1 MKLNSYFLPALLAL
15 LLHAAVF
22 AVLADVWFQTEPERK
37 VVPRHV
43 SAQIVDLKALAAHE
57 RQAQQAAKAAADAK
71 KREQEIVRKREAE
84 AAKQREIARK
94 KQEAQQLAKR
104 EAERKAA
111 EQRKQD
117 QARKKAEEK
126 KRADALAAR
135 KAAEAKAQAD
145 AKALAEAKAKAQREA
160 QEKQRAADKAAEL
173 ARLAAL
179 DKAREDALAAA
190 LDEEEAALA
199 GEAGRQAAMGY
210 MDYIRQTIERNWR
223 ISPSARNG
231 MEVEIAIHLLPSGE
245 VDNAYIT
252 NSSGDERFDR
262 DALRAVEKAGSF
274 PELQKLEP
282 VLFDRYYRRF
292 TMRFRPDSLRY

>member
-1 MKLNSYFLPALLAL
+1 MRLNSYFLPAVLAL

-22 AVLADVWFQTEPERK
+22 AVLADVWFQAEPERK

-57 RQAQQAAKAAADAK
+57 RRAQQAAASAAAEAK
-71 KREQEIVRKREAE
+71 KREQEIIRKREAE

-94 KQEAQQLAKR
+94 KKEAQQQAKQ

-111 EQRKQD
+111 EKRKQD
-117 QARKKAEEK
+117 LARKKAEEK
-126 KRADALAAR
+126 KQADALAAR
-135 KAAEAKAQAD
+135 KAAEAKAQAE
-145 AKALAEAKAKAQREA
+145 AKARAEAKAQKDALAKQQAAQ
-160 QEKQRAADKAAEL
+160 QAAEA
-173 ARLAAL
+173 ARQAAL
-179 DKAREDALAAA
+179 DKAREAALAAA
-190 LDEEEAALA
+190 LDEEAEVLA
-199 GEAGRQAAMGY
+199 GEAGKQAAMGY

-231 MEVEIAIHLLPSGE
+231 MEVELAIHLLPSGE

-252 NSSGDERFDR
+252 RSSGDERFDR

-292 TMRFRPDSLRY
+292 SMRFRPENLRY